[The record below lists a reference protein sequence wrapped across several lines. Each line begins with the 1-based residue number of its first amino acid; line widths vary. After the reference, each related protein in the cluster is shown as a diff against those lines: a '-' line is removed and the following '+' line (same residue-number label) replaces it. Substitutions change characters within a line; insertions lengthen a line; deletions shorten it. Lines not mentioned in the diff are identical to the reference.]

1 MIRFNFKTI
10 ICLFLSASILLMPTV
25 YASETIY
32 DFSDEAQAKF
42 EQEQIIQQEQ
52 LQQEEKK
59 SKRKSRKEKKIEAT
73 EIKVGPKV
81 EASKKNPSKS
91 VKIDQ
96 QEPIY
101 ASINKTITG
110 NVVYIPEGEYFT
122 VVLQS
127 TINSASISNNDIIAA
142 SLDEDWFYNGKLIA
156 PRGSVV
162 YGKALDTNKASL
174 FYGNGEMSIMF
185 DTILLPNGEQLRLSS
200 NVVTV
205 KVKGNRVV
213 KSAVRVV
220 GGAILGIATGVLYAL
235 ISGGNV
241 SRGVIY
247 GAASGGTGGLI
258 SAAVQKGEDVEIPEG
273 TAINIR
279 LTKPMSAVLYN
290 Q

>member
-1 MIRFNFKTI
+1 MIRFNIKKI
-10 ICLFLSASILLMPTV
+10 ICLFLSASILMMPTV
-25 YASETIY
+25 FASETIY

-42 EQEQIIQQEQ
+42 EQEQQQEF
-52 LQQEEKK
+52 QEEQQKNKK
-59 SKRKSRKEKKIEAT
+59 KSRKEKKIEST
-73 EIKVGPKV
+73 EIKTGPKV
-81 EASKKNPSKS
+81 EASKKNPNKPI
-91 VKIDQ
+91 KIEQ

-101 ASINKTITG
+101 ASVNKTITG
-110 NVVYIPEGEYFT
+110 SFVTIPEGEYFT

-127 TINSASISNNDIIAA
+127 TINSASLSNNDIIAG
-142 SLDEDWFYNGKLIA
+142 SLDADWYYKGKLIA

-162 YGKALDTNKASL
+162 YGKAIDTNKAGL
-174 FYGNGEMSIMF
+174 FYGNGDMSIMF
-185 DTILLPNGEQLRLSS
+185 DTILLPNGEQLMLSS

-213 KSAVRVV
+213 KSGVRVV
-220 GGAILGIATGVLYAL
+220 GGALLGVVTGVLYAL

-241 SRGVIY
+241 SRGVVV
-247 GAASGGTGGLI
+247 GASMGGTSGLI

-279 LTKPMSAVLYN
+279 LTKPMNAVLYN

>member
-1 MIRFNFKTI
+1 MIRFNIKKT
-10 ICLFLSASILLMPTV
+10 ICLFLSASILMMPTV
-25 YASETIY
+25 FASETIY

-42 EQEQIIQQEQ
+42 EQEQQQEY
-52 LQQEEKK
+52 QQEEEKK
-59 SKRKSRKEKKIEAT
+59 NKKKSRKEKKIEAT
-73 EIKVGPKV
+73 EIKAGPKV
-81 EASKKNPSKS
+81 EASKKNPKTI
-91 VKIDQ
+91 KIEQ

-110 NVVYIPEGEYFT
+110 SFVTIPEGEYFT

-127 TINSASISNNDIIAA
+127 TINSASLSNNDIIAA
-142 SLDEDWFYNGKLIA
+142 SLDEDWYYNGKLIA

-185 DTILLPNGEQLRLSS
+185 DTILLPNGEQLMLSS

-220 GGAILGIATGVLYAL
+220 GGALLGVATGVLYAL

-241 SRGVIY
+241 SRGVVV
-247 GAASGGTGGLI
+247 GASMGGTSGLI

-279 LTKPMSAVLYN
+279 LTKPMNAVLYN